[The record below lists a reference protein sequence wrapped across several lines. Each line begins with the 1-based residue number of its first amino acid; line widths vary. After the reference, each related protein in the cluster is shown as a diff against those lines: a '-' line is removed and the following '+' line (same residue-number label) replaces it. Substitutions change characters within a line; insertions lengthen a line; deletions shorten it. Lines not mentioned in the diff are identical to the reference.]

1 MYRVVL
7 TEHSKPAH
15 SGYAEILWSYDPRSH
30 NLVINAERVEQLIW
44 HGVQPSERV
53 AKLMFKHTNN
63 DLYKKFFVLRESN
76 KAVKNPDKYN

>member
-15 SGYAEILWSYDPRSH
+15 SGYAEILGSYDPRSH
-30 NLVINAERVEQLIW
+30 HLVIDADRVEELVGY
-44 HGVQPSERV
+44 GVQPTQRV
-53 AKLMFKHTNN
+53 AKLLFNHTNN

-76 KAVKNPDKYN
+76 KTTKNPDKYE